1 MDVFNL
7 QAKIGLDVDEYLNG
21 IKTAVN
27 SSKKLVDA
35 VNQMA
40 TQAGTMQTQ
49 SDKTGKSLQG
59 TAADADALGKSVSGS
74 VSPIDKLTD
83 AVSEAANNAR
93 KAADQ
98 MDGFSDTVEDV
109 GDEATEAAENID
121 NLTDAI
127 DQSGKESKK
136 TTDNNK
142 NLGKETKSAGDRA
155 SEAGNKFKDF
165 GEKLKSAAENVKRL
179 VTEVAKISTAIV
191 GAATTGIT
199 ALTKQSLDAYGTYE
213 QLLGGIEAAFE
224 GNQKAINIVTETGK
238 NAWKTLTMST
248 NEYYEAFMAAYP
260 LVKSG
265 MADQNAAIE
274 TTNKLMQLEAD
285 LANTFGYTA
294 ENAAN
299 AINWALKGTYSYLDN
314 LNIGIKGTKEGF
326 LEAANASGIFNKKFE
341 SVDDMTTDQQIDV
354 IMHYAKAY
362 GVLDRTA
369 KEAAGTLEGS
379 SKALRAA
386 WQNLLT
392 GFGREDANLSEL
404 SSNLIDS
411 ISAVASNIAP
421 RIGKI
426 LDGIGAALP
435 VLIPKMYEQAKKLI
449 ADNASSF
456 VSSVGSLLSSGGEV
470 VRNILND
477 VISALPEQLPAALDT
492 AGRFITDGLSRATTS
507 LSKIGE
513 IGGNIVSIIL
523 DGLENNLPEILDG
536 ANAFFGNFL
545 RQLPKMIDGQSIG
558 NLVTILIDGFVGGID
573 AVLDNAEM
581 LIDAGA
587 KLITGIGNGLAA
599 GIPGIIERAP
609 EIIQALADGIT
620 NNIDDVILTAE
631 TLISALVNA
640 LMDPETLEKLV
651 AAAINLA
658 GAILQGLGDGL
669 VAVYDIFNESI
680 GIGFFQDHALEI
692 GKAIMQ
698 GIHDGFYSIDELTGI
713 IDFIGGTLG
722 EAYLT
727 IEACV
732 NEITSY
738 VTAAWNG
745 FETIGGEIYDFI
757 EGIKSGFVAA
767 LAFIIENAAQFVND
781 AFEFIAN
788 IKNGITDFF
797 ENLATSGSEF
807 ISNVKSA
814 WDEFWAGISQSLTEK
829 IAWFSEKLQKIPDK
843 FSELVDSARTW
854 GTDMIQNFI
863 DGITAKW
870 RALQEKVT
878 SVAQLVADYL
888 HFSVPEKGP
897 LADFDK
903 SAPDMMELF
912 AKGIKDNERLIAD
925 QFDNSLALLDSPEIG
940 ARMAV
945 TGTAGIDGTNSTG
958 EAQNAVQSNLSAL
971 MAILAEILAAVK
983 EGRIVAI
990 DDAGYRTIN
999 EGLGRI
1005 RRIEERGML
1014 I

>member
-49 SDKTGKSLQG
+49 SDKTGKYLQG
-59 TAADADALGKSVSGS
+59 TAAGADALGKSLNGVVSPVDKMSDAIEDAGDVTSTAKKS
-74 VSPIDKLTD
+74 VSEYRSDVMKLASAYQKEGIPKSEAMKKAYQEIDKSLYD
-83 AVSEAANNAR
+83 LG
-93 KAADQ
+93 KK
-98 MDGFSDTVEDV
+98 SDETGKKNKKL
-109 GDEATEAAENID
+109 GDETE
-121 NLTDAI
+121 
-127 DQSGKESKK
+127 K
-136 TTDNNK
+136 
-142 NLGKETKSAGDRA
+142 
-155 SEAGNKFKDF
+155 AGNKAKESGSKFEQF
-165 GEKLKSAAENVKRL
+165 GEKLKSAAEKVGQLVAAVANV
-179 VTEVAKISTAIV
+179 STAVV
-191 GAATTGIT
+191 GAASAGLT
-199 ALTKQSLDAYGTYE
+199 AITKQSLDAYGTYE

-224 GNQKAINIVTETGK
+224 GNQKAINTVTATGK
-238 NAWKTLTMST
+238 DAWKTLTMST
-248 NEYYEAFMAAYP
+248 SDYYEAFMAAYP

-314 LNIGIKGTKEGF
+314 LNIGINGTKEGF
-326 LEAANASGIFNKKFE
+326 LEAANASGIFNEKFE

-354 IMHYAKAY
+354 IMHYAQAY
-362 GVLDRTA
+362 GVIDRTA

-392 GFGREDANLSEL
+392 GFGRDDADLSEL

-477 VISALPEQLPAALDT
+477 IVSALPEQLPAALDT

-587 KLITGIGNGLAA
+587 KLIIGIGNGLSA
-599 GIPGIIERAP
+599 GIPGIIERVP

-727 IEACV
+727 IEAFV

-738 VTAAWNG
+738 VKAAWNG

-757 EGIKSGFVAA
+757 EGIKTGVTA
-767 LAFIIENAAQFVND
+767 
-781 AFEFIAN
+781 
-788 IKNGITDFF
+788 
-797 ENLATSGSEF
+797 
-807 ISNVKSA
+807 
-814 WDEFWAGISQSLTEK
+814 FWAYMVSDLLERVLNIR
-829 IAWFSEKLQKIPDK
+829 AALQKIPEK
-843 FSELVDSARTW
+843 FGELVDSARTW

-870 RALQEKVT
+870 RALQEKIT
-878 SVAQLVADYL
+878 GVAQLVADYL

-925 QFDNSLALLDSPEIG
+925 QFDNSLSLLDSPEIG

-945 TGTAGIDGTNSTG
+945 TGAAGIDGTNSAG
-958 EAQNAVQSNLSAL
+958 ETQNAVQSNLSAL

-983 EGRIVAI
+983 AGRIVAI

-1005 RRIEERGML
+1005 QRTEERGML